1 MLIKVGETTYVEG
14 DNHHYTPIGQEDCRF
29 TFDEGE
35 VYRIKRLII
44 AASGSRESTK
54 IPIISLL
61 MWATGRRLLE
71 IKVLYEVAESI
82 ARREGAI
89 I

>member
-1 MLIKVGETTYVEG
+1 MLVKVGDTHYVEG

-35 VYRIKRLII
+35 VYRVKRLII
-44 AASGSRESTK
+44 AANGSQESTK

-61 MWATGRRLLE
+61 KGATGRELLE
-71 IKVLYEVAESI
+71 LKVLYEVAESI
-82 ARREGAI
+82 ARREGSI
-89 I
+89 